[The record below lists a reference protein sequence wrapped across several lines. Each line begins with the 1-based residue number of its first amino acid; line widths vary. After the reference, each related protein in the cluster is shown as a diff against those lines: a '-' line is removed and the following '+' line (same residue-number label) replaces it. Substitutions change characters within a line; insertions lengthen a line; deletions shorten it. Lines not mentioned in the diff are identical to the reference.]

1 MMAGIKSLSEFDR
14 PSKMIKEKPRWRD
27 LGFFMHSVATDQN
40 NKHHIVNQHDGGH
53 KVIIRIRPTF

>member
-40 NKHHIVNQHDGGH
+40 NKQAD
-53 KVIIRIRPTF
+53 R